1 MAPTECDREHP
12 VFNDLLL
19 HFLKGAKMEQKQIF
33 CFLKCKYMPA
43 LLNKVCKR
51 FAHAFDLDSHF
62 AQLFSNA
69 I

>member
-1 MAPTECDREHP
+1 MALIEWDTEHL

-19 HFLKGAKMEQKQIF
+19 RFLKGAKMEQKRIF

-51 FAHAFDLDSHF
+51 FAHAFDLYSHC
-62 AQLFSNA
+62 A
-69 I
+69 